1 MSRSLKAHLLLVLI
15 TFIWGATF
23 VLIKDSLNEASP
35 LLYNAVRMTI
45 AAVVLAAIFHQQL
58 HNITRDVAKAGIV
71 VGTLL
76 WIGYECQTAGL
87 KFTTP
92 SKSAF
97 LTGISVV
104 LVPVLLAL
112 IWRRHVNH
120 WTLVGVAAAFVGLYL
135 LTVPS
140 SAGSGIFT
148 NVNRGDLLTLGC
160 AVSFAFQIIY
170 LGRAA
175 QRFPFAQI
183 VVLEIA
189 SCAMWMWISIPIFE
203 RSAFM
208 KMSSSMALSIGIT
221 ALLGTVAAF
230 IVQGW
235 AQQFTPPTHTALI
248 FALEPVFAGLTSFV
262 VVHERLGLRGGAGA
276 ALILAGVLVSELLGA
291 VQHPESEL
299 AEEAL

>member
-1 MSRSLKAHLLLVLI
+1 VSRSLKAHLLLVLI

-23 VLIKDSLNEASP
+23 VVVKDSLNDSSP
-35 LLYNAVRMTI
+35 LLYNAVRMTL
-45 AAVVLAAIFHQQL
+45 AAVVLAAIFYRQL
-58 HNITRDVAKAGIV
+58 QTITREVAIAGTII
-71 VGTLL
+71 GTLL

-87 KFTTP
+87 KYTTP
-92 SKSAF
+92 SRSAF

-120 WTLVGVAAAFVGLYL
+120 WTLAGVAAAFVGLYL
-135 LTVPS
+135 LTVPASGGS
-140 SAGSGIFT
+140 SLFA

-189 SCAMWMWISIPIFE
+189 SCALWMWISIPIFE
-203 RSAFM
+203 RGAFM
-208 KMSSSMALSIGIT
+208 RISSSMLISIGVT

-248 FALEPVFAGLTSFV
+248 FALEPVFAGITSYI
-262 VVHERLGLRGGAGA
+262 VVHERLGTRGGIGAG
-276 ALILAGVLVSELLGA
+276 LILAGVLVSELLGA

-299 AEEAL
+299 AEEAR

>member
-1 MSRSLKAHLLLVLI
+1 VSRSLKAHLLLVLV

-23 VLIKDSLNEASP
+23 VVVKDSLNNASP
-35 LLYNAVRMTI
+35 LLYNAVRMTV
-45 AAVVLAAIFHQQL
+45 AAIVLAAIFHRQL
-58 HNITRDVAKAGIV
+58 NFSREVVRAGVI

-104 LVPVLLAL
+104 LVPVLLGT
-112 IWRRHVNH
+112 IWRRHVNR

-135 LTVPS
+135 LTVPTA
-140 SAGSGIFT
+140 AGSALFANI
-148 NVNRGDLLTLGC
+148 NRGDLLTLGC

-189 SCAMWMWISIPIFE
+189 SCAVWMWISIPIAE
-203 RSAFM
+203 RSAFLRVSPAM
-208 KMSSSMALSIGIT
+208 ITSLAVT

-248 FALEPVFAGLTSFV
+248 FALEPVFAGLTSFI
-262 VVHERLGLRGGAGA
+262 VVHERLGFRGGLGA
-276 ALILAGVLVSELLGA
+276 ALILAGVLISELLGA

-299 AEEAL
+299 TEEAR

>member
-1 MSRSLKAHLLLVLI
+1 VSRSLKAHLLLVLI

-23 VLIKDSLNEASP
+23 VVVKDSLNESSP
-35 LLYNAVRMTI
+35 LLYNAVRMTLATI
-45 AAVVLAAIFHQQL
+45 VLAAIFHRQL
-58 HNITRDVAKAGIV
+58 LTITRDVAFAGAI

-87 KFTTP
+87 KYTTP

-120 WTLVGVAAAFVGLYL
+120 WTLAGVAAAFVGLYL

-140 SAGSGIFT
+140 SGSGALFA

-189 SCAMWMWISIPIFE
+189 SCAVWMWISIPIFE
-203 RSAFM
+203 RGAFM
-208 KMSSSMALSIGIT
+208 RMSSSMMISIGVT

-248 FALEPVFAGLTSFV
+248 FALEPVFAGVTSYV
-262 VVHERLGLRGGAGA
+262 VVHERLGTRGGIGA
-276 ALILAGVLVSELLGA
+276 ALILAGVLISELLGA

-299 AEEAL
+299 AEEAR

>member
-1 MSRSLKAHLLLVLI
+1 VSRSLKAHLLLVLI

-23 VLIKDSLNEASP
+23 VVVKDSLNDSSP
-35 LLYNAVRMTI
+35 LLYNAVRMTV
-45 AAVVLAAIFHQQL
+45 AAVVLAAIFYRQL
-58 HNITRDVAKAGIV
+58 ESITREVAIAGTII
-71 VGTLL
+71 GTLL

-87 KFTTP
+87 KYTTP

-120 WTLVGVAAAFVGLYL
+120 WTLAGVAAAFVGLYL
-135 LTVPS
+135 LTVPASGGS
-140 SAGSGIFT
+140 SLFA

-189 SCAMWMWISIPIFE
+189 SCALWMWISIPIFE
-203 RSAFM
+203 RGAFM
-208 KMSSSMALSIGIT
+208 RISSSMLISIGVT

-248 FALEPVFAGLTSFV
+248 FALEPVFAGITSYI
-262 VVHERLGLRGGAGA
+262 VVHERLGTRGGIGAG
-276 ALILAGVLVSELLGA
+276 LILAGVLVSELLGA

-299 AEEAL
+299 AEEAR

>member
-1 MSRSLKAHLLLVLI
+1 MSRSLKAHLLLVLV

-23 VLIKDSLNEASP
+23 VVVKDSLNNASP
-35 LLYNAVRMTI
+35 LLYNAVRMTV
-45 AAVVLAAIFHQQL
+45 AAMVLAAIFYRQL
-58 HNITRDVAKAGIV
+58 NFSREVTQAGIV
-71 VGTLL
+71 IGTLL

-87 KFTTP
+87 KYTTP

-120 WTLVGVAAAFVGLYL
+120 WTLAGVAAAFIGLYL
-135 LTVPS
+135 LTVPAT
-140 SAGSGIFT
+140 AGTGLFT
-148 NVNRGDLLTLGC
+148 NINRGDLLTLGC

-189 SCAMWMWISIPIFE
+189 SCAVWMWISIPVAE
-203 RSAFM
+203 RGAFM
-208 KMSSSMALSIGIT
+208 RISPSMITSLAIT

-248 FALEPVFAGLTSFV
+248 FALEPVFAGLTSFF
-262 VVHERLGLRGGAGA
+262 VVHERLGFRGGLGA
-276 ALILAGVLVSELLGA
+276 ALILAGVLISELLGA

-299 AEEAL
+299 AEEAR

>member
-23 VLIKDSLNEASP
+23 VVVKDSLNDSTP
-35 LLYNAVRMTI
+35 LLYNAVRMTL
-45 AAVVLAAIFHQQL
+45 AAVVLAAIFHRQL
-58 HNITRDVAKAGIV
+58 HSITREVAIAGIV
-71 VGTLL
+71 IGTLL

-87 KFTTP
+87 KYTTP

-112 IWRRHVNH
+112 TWRRHVNH
-120 WTLVGVAAAFVGLYL
+120 WTLAGVAAAFVGLYL
-135 LTVPS
+135 LTVPAS
-140 SAGSGIFT
+140 GGGSLFAD
-148 NVNRGDLLTLGC
+148 VNRGDLLTLGC

-189 SCAMWMWISIPIFE
+189 SCALWMWISIPIFE
-203 RSAFM
+203 RTAFM
-208 KMSSSMALSIGIT
+208 RMSSSMLISIGVT

-248 FALEPVFAGLTSFV
+248 FALEPVFAGVTSYI
-262 VVHERLGLRGGAGA
+262 VVHERLGTRGGIGAG
-276 ALILAGVLVSELLGA
+276 LILAGVLISELLGA

-299 AEEAL
+299 AEEAR

>member
-1 MSRSLKAHLLLVLI
+1 VSRSLKAHLLLVLI

-23 VLIKDSLNEASP
+23 VVVKDSLNESSP
-35 LLYNAVRMTI
+35 LLYNAVRMTLATI
-45 AAVVLAAIFHQQL
+45 VLAAIFHRQL
-58 HNITRDVAKAGIV
+58 LTITREVAIAGIV
-71 VGTLL
+71 IGTLL

-87 KFTTP
+87 KYTTP

-120 WTLVGVAAAFVGLYL
+120 WTLAGVAAAFVGLYL

-140 SAGSGIFT
+140 SGGSALFA

-189 SCAMWMWISIPIFE
+189 SCAVWMWISIPIFE
-203 RSAFM
+203 RGAFM
-208 KMSSSMALSIGIT
+208 RMSSSMMISIGVT

-248 FALEPVFAGLTSFV
+248 FALEPVFAGVTSYV
-262 VVHERLGLRGGAGA
+262 VVHERLGTRGGIGA
-276 ALILAGVLVSELLGA
+276 ALILAGVLISELLGA

-299 AEEAL
+299 AEEAR

>member
-1 MSRSLKAHLLLVLI
+1 VSRSLKAHLLLVLI

-23 VLIKDSLNEASP
+23 VVVKDSLNDSSP
-35 LLYNAVRMTI
+35 LLYNAVRMTV
-45 AAVVLAAIFHQQL
+45 AAVVLAAIFYRQL
-58 HNITRDVAKAGIV
+58 ESITREVAIAGTII
-71 VGTLL
+71 GTLL

-87 KFTTP
+87 KYTTP

-120 WTLVGVAAAFVGLYL
+120 WTLAGVAAAFVGLYL
-135 LTVPS
+135 LTVPASGGS
-140 SAGSGIFT
+140 SLFA

-160 AVSFAFQIIY
+160 AVSFAFQIIC

-189 SCAMWMWISIPIFE
+189 SCALWMWISIPIFE
-203 RSAFM
+203 RGAFM
-208 KMSSSMALSIGIT
+208 RISSSMLISIGVT

-248 FALEPVFAGLTSFV
+248 FSLEPVFAGITSYI
-262 VVHERLGLRGGAGA
+262 VVHERLGTRGGIGAG
-276 ALILAGVLVSELLGA
+276 LILAGVLVSELLGA

-299 AEEAL
+299 AEEAR

>member
-1 MSRSLKAHLLLVLI
+1 VSRSLKAHLLLVLV
-15 TFIWGATF
+15 TFVWGATF
-23 VLIKDSLNEASP
+23 VVVKDSLSNASP

-45 AAVVLAAIFHQQL
+45 AAVVLAAIFYRQL
-58 HNITRDVAKAGIV
+58 RSIRRDAARMGVL

-76 WIGYECQTAGL
+76 WLGYECQTAGL
-87 KFTTP
+87 KLTTP

-97 LTGISVV
+97 LTGVSVV
-104 LVPVLLAL
+104 LVPVLLGL
-112 IWRRHVNH
+112 IWRRHVNR
-120 WTLVGVAAAFVGLYL
+120 WTLAGVAAAFVGLYL

-140 SAGSGIFT
+140 AGASGLLSG
-148 NVNRGDLLTLGC
+148 VNRGDLLTLGC
-160 AVSFAFQIIY
+160 AVTFAFQIIY

-189 SCAMWMWISIPIFE
+189 SCAVWMWISVPIAE
-203 RSAFM
+203 PSAFM
-208 KMSSSMALSIGIT
+208 RMSSQMGFSLAVT

-248 FALEPVFAGLTSFV
+248 FALEPVFAGLTSFLV
-262 VVHERLGLRGGAGA
+262 LHERLGVRGGMGA
-276 ALILAGVLVSELLGA
+276 ALILAGVLISELLGT
-291 VQHPESEL
+291 VQHPEAEL
-299 AEEAL
+299 AEEAR

>member
-1 MSRSLKAHLLLVLI
+1 VSRSLKAHLLLVLI
-15 TFIWGATF
+15 TFIWGSTF
-23 VLIKDSLNEASP
+23 VVVKDSLNNASP
-35 LLYNAVRMTI
+35 LFYNAVRMTV
-45 AAVVLAAIFHQQL
+45 AAVLLAAIFHRQL
-58 HNITRDVAKAGIV
+58 TTITREVAIAGIV
-71 VGTLL
+71 IGTLL

-104 LVPVLLAL
+104 LVPVFLAL
-112 IWRRHVNH
+112 FWRRHVNH
-120 WTLVGVAAAFVGLYL
+120 WTLAGVGAAFVGLYL

-140 SAGSGIFT
+140 SSGGSLFAS
-148 NVNRGDLLTLGC
+148 VNRGDLLTLGC
-160 AVSFAFQIIY
+160 AVAFAFQIIY
-170 LGRAA
+170 LGRSA

-189 SCAMWMWISIPIFE
+189 ACAVWMWISIPVFE
-203 RSAFM
+203 RAAFM
-208 KMSSSMALSIGIT
+208 RFSPAMVMSLAVT

-248 FALEPVFAGLTSFV
+248 FALEPVFAGLTSFFI
-262 VVHERLGLRGGAGA
+262 VHERLGIRGGLGA
-276 ALILAGVLVSELLGA
+276 ALILAGVLISELLGA

-299 AEEAL
+299 AEEAR

>member
-1 MSRSLKAHLLLVLI
+1 VSRSLKAHLLLVLI

-23 VLIKDSLNEASP
+23 VVVKDSLNDASP

-45 AAVVLAAIFHQQL
+45 AAVVLAAIFHRQL
-58 HNITRDVAKAGIV
+58 MTITRDVAIAGVV

-104 LVPVLLAL
+104 LVPILLAL
-112 IWRRHVNH
+112 VWRRHVNH
-120 WTLVGVAAAFVGLYL
+120 WTLAGVTAAFVGLYL
-135 LTVPS
+135 LTVPASGGS
-140 SAGSGIFT
+140 SLFS

-175 QRFPFAQI
+175 QKFPFAQI
-183 VVLEIA
+183 VVVEIA
-189 SCAMWMWISIPIFE
+189 SCAVWMWISIPIAE
-203 RSAFM
+203 RGAFM
-208 KMSSSMALSIGIT
+208 RVSPSMALSIGVT

-248 FALEPVFAGLTSFV
+248 FALEPVFAGLTSFFV
-262 VVHERLGLRGGAGA
+262 LHERLGFRGGLGA
-276 ALILAGVLVSELLGA
+276 ALILAGVLISELLGA

-299 AEEAL
+299 AEEAR